1 MCFICRLRT
10 GHRARKFQSA
20 VTNSNTLC
28 SSISLPFYIHLK
40 RVIITVI
47 KQAGHFLNKAE
58 LLKRDQKLK
67 FVCRSLIFLISNVF
81 GGKNH
86 NISIWTV
93 KLFCTTLLVGFNGKI
108 YSNFFFFA
116 LSIFGSGSQS
126 SQIRL
131 QFQIVQTQFHSC
143 EKLF

>member
-20 VTNSNTLC
+20 ITNSNTLC

-40 RVIITVI
+40 IVIITVI

-67 FVCRSLIFLISNVF
+67 FVCRALIFLISNVF

-108 YSNFFFFA
+108 YSNFFFA